1 VLDIPLFIENKR
13 RRYEVR
19 KEWYDTLVGSDSA
32 LQDLGDIIL
41 SRRKSTLALK
51 MPSMF
56 AFISFTCLPSLQ
68 PSRQLLDCHSAAA
81 SINLPLRTMFY
92 LPSARRWLL
101 LTLIVL
107 GLIISLHI
115 SQRWHSSHYALLTAA
130 LQAYTQRD
138 HQVTTVS
145 VSDSWLSFTD
155 GVSRSQS
162 QPQHVDGEYLSLPI
176 PRAHPLVRSLQ
187 ACATGTVNPTIS
199 HIRLPNVLY
208 NITFTPPDAPHDD
221 AMRFFNPAIIPLPH
235 WSSSDSPGDG
245 PKYILIS
252 RLVTAGFHQES
263 HICLADICL
272 PAASYSAALPPDA
285 RSCTNADTTLL
296 GNLGGMRCITPPL
309 RINIPPTPAEQCNGA
324 WSAFPDIPGFHDPR
338 AFWSGKGEPLI
349 LVNSASRYA
358 CVGLWLL
365 DLRTI
370 VPDLE
375 KLLSRGKG
383 KDTVALGRVMSY
395 PLLTE
400 ITRNPRSSR
409 ASVEKNWVLWFPGR
423 DEAYV
428 QYDLLGPVLAGGE
441 TVNKITTNG
450 TAKQGN
456 SRRNG
461 TTTRP
466 AGRAFAKLI
475 GNGYTTPNM
484 THPEEVPCFGPQDE
498 MDTLGN
504 HGHWH
509 QGSNSLRLLLCTRAQ
524 ARKGA
529 CDEEQAVQDGRS
541 VHLAIMHRKF
551 TNEMDLPL
559 RYERYVVVWESRA
572 PYQMLAVSKWPLL
585 MRNERA
591 NPWTAEQ
598 NWPDNKSGWNGTVR
612 GTMSEGR
619 MRPKRNQGEKDPED
633 FKSTAYFTYTP
644 SLAWAWRP
652 HSAGVGDEEEEDADT
667 ETMSRLGIGYLGDDV
682 LVGIG
687 LDDVSQ
693 VFARVKA
700 DDLVQCVRLCPGVKF
715 ADEARTAG
723 YPG

>member
-1 VLDIPLFIENKR
+1 
-13 RRYEVR
+13 
-19 KEWYDTLVGSDSA
+19 
-32 LQDLGDIIL
+32 
-41 SRRKSTLALK
+41 
-51 MPSMF
+51 
-56 AFISFTCLPSLQ
+56 
-68 PSRQLLDCHSAAA
+68 
-81 SINLPLRTMFY
+81 MFY
-92 LPSARRWLL
+92 LPSARRWALL
-101 LTLIVL
+101 SLILL
-107 GLIISLHI
+107 GVIIPLRV

-138 HQVTTVS
+138 HQVTTVN
-145 VSDSWLSFTD
+145 VTDGWFSFTG
-155 GVSRSQS
+155 GVFRSQSQS
-162 QPQHVDGEYLSLPI
+162 QPQHALGEYLSNPI
-176 PRAHPLVRSLQ
+176 PRAHPLIRSLQ

-208 NITFTPPDAPHDD
+208 NITLTPPDAPHDSET
-221 AMRFFNPAIIPLPH
+221 RFFNPAVIPLPH
-235 WSSSDSPGDG
+235 WSSSALPGDM

-272 PAASYSAALPPDA
+272 PASSSSAALPPDV
-285 RSCTNADTTLL
+285 RSCTNDDTTLL

-309 RINIPPTPAEQCNGA
+309 KINIPPTPAEQCDGA

-375 KLLSRGKG
+375 KLLARGKS
-383 KDTVALGRVMSY
+383 KDTVTLGRVMSY

-423 DEAYV
+423 EEAYV
-428 QYDLLGPVLAGGE
+428 QYDLLGRVGGDE
-441 TVNKITTNG
+441 TVNNKIVTNRTA
-450 TAKQGN
+450 TAKEGN
-456 SRRNG
+456 SSSSSSRDG
-461 TTTRP
+461 TRTSKTTIRQ
-466 AGRAFAKLI
+466 AGRTFAKLI

-484 THPEEVPCFGPQDE
+484 THPDEVSCFGPRYE

-524 ARKGA
+524 ARKGQ

-541 VHLAIMHRKF
+541 VHFAIMHRKF

-559 RYERYVVVWESRA
+559 RYERYVAVWESRA
-572 PYQMLAVSKWPLL
+572 PFQMLAVSQWPLL

-591 NPWTAEQ
+591 NPWTSEQ
-598 NWPDNKSGWNGTVR
+598 NWPDDKSGGWNSTVR
-612 GTMSEGR
+612 GTMFEER
-619 MRPKRNQGEKDPED
+619 MRPKRDQGEEDSED

-652 HSAGVGDEEEEDADT
+652 HSAGVGDEEEEDADS
-667 ETMSRLGIGYLGDDV
+667 ETMSRLGMGYLGDDV
-682 LVGIG
+682 LTGIG

-693 VFARVKA
+693 VFARVKV
-700 DDLVQCVRLCPGVKF
+700 DDLVQCMRLCPGVKF
-715 ADEARTAG
+715 ADEVHMAG
-723 YPG
+723 YPE